1 MRRNQMSSSNYP
13 GTAITNIAI
22 LYMLWNMSGAEWW
35 PIIIWFLIGWIVN
48 LTYDRIV
55 NRG

>member
-1 MRRNQMSSSNYP
+1 MSSSNYP